1 MRNVQNHI
9 KGHYIVSFPFFII
22 YFKSKYYEYF
32 YVSVA
37 KIPITNKNMRVLT
50 NVN

>member
-9 KGHYIVSFPFFII
+9 KGHYIASFPFFII
-22 YFKSKYYEYF
+22 YFKSKYYEFF

-37 KIPITNKNMRVLT
+37 KIPT
-50 NVN
+50 